1 MEQRRDLG
9 MKQISFAGGDEEVE
23 RKRRCLESSR
33 EEKRA
38 SVDGGWRMVDGRSQ
52 PAGAG
57 DDGLEGEGAAGVN
70 NGCKADL
77 CQDVQDSQPRGI
89 P

>member
-9 MKQISFAGGDEEVE
+9 MKQISFAGGGEEVE

-38 SVDGGWRMVDGRSQ
+38 SVDGGWRMVDGGWWMVGPSLQ
-52 PAGAG
+52 VLGMM
-57 DDGLEGEGAAGVN
+57 
-70 NGCKADL
+70 DL
-77 CQDVQDSQPRGI
+77 RGKGR
-89 P
+89 PE

>member
-33 EEKRA
+33 EEKRLA
-38 SVDGGWRMVDGRSQ
+38 WMVRSQ

-57 DDGLEGEGAAGVN
+57 DVGRERAGAGVN
-70 NGCKADL
+70 GCKLVPRCPRITATRNTVDL
-77 CQDVQDSQPRGI
+77 LGWFLF
-89 P
+89 